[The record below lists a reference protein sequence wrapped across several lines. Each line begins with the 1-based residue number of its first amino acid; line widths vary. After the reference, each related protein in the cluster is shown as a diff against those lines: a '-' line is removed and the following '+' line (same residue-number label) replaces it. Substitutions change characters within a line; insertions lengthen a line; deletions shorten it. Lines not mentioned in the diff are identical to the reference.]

1 MAATTPDPFAKF
13 TTTAFVAP
21 PPAPAP
27 VAAPIAAAV
36 VGPPPPDL
44 QKVAFAKDPSA
55 AVLSALN
62 SPGATLESL
71 EQALKL
77 AKEVG
82 KLPGENEYVVEIM
95 HKMEHMQD
103 FKDRPVQML
112 REECEAYHY
121 DLAALMK
128 TVDLATRI
136 GGLTSEN
143 PFLKKCMDRVAFLTP
158 YQNDPHG
165 MLYKA
170 WTAEDATGA
179 SVDEAVRLAKGLAK
193 LTADDKYVVMA
204 GQFSAEFH
212 LYESDPHTALQKAWS
227 QGEVTYAKLTRA
239 IGLAKRLGKL
249 DDSDKYVADAN
260 NMLPKL
266 PGAPKPAGEYIQ
278 RGSDAHTSP
287 LSFLYRSMLRGV
299 RQRAAPCQCP
309 CMNRVVDQAFDSII
323 AH

>member
-1 MAATTPDPFAKF
+1 VAATTPDPFAKF

-27 VAAPIAAAV
+27 AAAPLPAAV
-36 VGPPPPDL
+36 VAPPPPDL
-44 QKVAFAKDPSA
+44 QKEAFAKDPSG
-55 AVLSALN
+55 AVTSILN

-71 EQALKL
+71 AHALEL
-77 AKEVG
+77 AKGVG
-82 KLPGENEYVVEIM
+82 KLPGDNEYVVEIM
-95 HKMEHMQD
+95 NRMEHMQD

-112 REECEAYHY
+112 KEECEAYQY
-121 DLAALMK
+121 DLAQLMK

-136 GGLTSEN
+136 GGLTSAN

-179 SVDEAVRLAKGLAK
+179 SVDEATRLAYGLAK
-193 LTADDKYVVMA
+193 LPSDDKYIVMA
-204 GQFSAEFH
+204 KEYAKEFH

-227 QGEVTYAKLTRA
+227 EGEVTYAKLTRA

-249 DDSDKYVADAN
+249 DDADKYVADAN

-266 PGAPKPAGEYIQ
+266 PGAPKPAGEYLQ
-278 RGSDAHTSP
+278 RGADAHTGP

-299 RQRAAPCQCP
+299 RRQALPCQCP
-309 CMNRVVDQAFDSII
+309 CMNHMVDQAFDSII
-323 AH
+323 AR